1 MANPL
6 SLYIPIKQDALTQ
19 GLAQK
24 AYQGFVAQITPGLNT
39 AKIVH
44 YARLILIPNA
54 NGQGIQAVLLIT
66 VFDGPMDP
74 YLKFFW
80 QQPGF
85 KAVFQGFAILAQT
98 PPNPPVTD
106 LNSFELFI
114 NNNNISRPQD
124 LYQAYTQTV
133 QQIDNAFKPK
143 PKPKPPAKAKS
154 GSKKAKKTKS
164 RSKR

>member
-6 SLYIPIKQDALTQ
+6 SLYIPIKQDPLTQ
-19 GLAQK
+19 AAAK
-24 AYQGFVAQITPGLNT
+24 TIYQGFVNQITPGLNT

-54 NGQGIQAVLLIT
+54 GGKGTQAILIIT
-66 VFDGPMDP
+66 TFDGPMDP

-85 KAVFQGFAILAQT
+85 KTVFEGVAILAQT
-98 PPNPPVTD
+98 APNPPVTD
-106 LNSFELFI
+106 LTSFELFI

-124 LYQAYTQTV
+124 LYQAYPQSV
-133 QQIDNAFKPK
+133 VQIDKAFQKKPN
-143 PKPKPPAKAKS
+143 PKPPAKAKAKPKA
-154 GSKKAKKTKS
+154 KKAKSKS
-164 RSKR
+164 RR